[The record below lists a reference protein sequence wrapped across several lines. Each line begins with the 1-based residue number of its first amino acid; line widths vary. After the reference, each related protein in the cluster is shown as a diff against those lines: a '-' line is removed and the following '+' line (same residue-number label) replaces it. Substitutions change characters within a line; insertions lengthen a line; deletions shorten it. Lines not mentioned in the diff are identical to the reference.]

1 MGKSIIM
8 GWFNKEDKK
17 VTSTINPSEMSPIE
31 SVTFL
36 CTAIQISDG
45 QIDNEEKNV
54 WIELVSELFPEFSEK
69 RAEKFFLEAQ
79 VSLHSKSNIEKKE
92 LTVKVMKRIKDLL
105 DTDKIDLLGKKISE
119 LVEADGMVMSG
130 EIEII
135 KLIEENLH
143 IKINYDVEL

>member
-1 MGKSIIM
+1 M
-8 GWFNKEDKK
+8 N
-17 VTSTINPSEMSPIE
+17 
-31 SVTFL
+31 
-36 CTAIQISDG
+36 
-45 QIDNEEKNV
+45 
-54 WIELVSELFPEFSEK
+54 
-69 RAEKFFLEAQ
+69 
-79 VSLHSKSNIEKKE
+79 
-92 LTVKVMKRIKDLL
+92 RIKDLL